1 MDNGFP
7 WKRFLEGFFV
17 VAMLL
22 FLDPAIYWSILLPC
36 AIHHGGY
43 KHELLS
49 VQYVDFGRRQ
59 GGLHAAGS
67 IQFAEAC
74 GTLLGDEGRRKEKVA
89 LPIGSGKSSCGKTIP
104 VWVNRA
110 YSYRPS
116 IMALNR
122 RVVHDEHMRVWRRY
136 FFIFLL
142 VYWPLFFLYCYMTIT
157 KRTVLYLLIRC
168 WNGIPNE

>member
-67 IQFAEAC
+67 IQFAIYVCDNSAVSGFESFIKARRIVYHRFAVLGKC
-74 GTLLGDEGRRKEKVA
+74 GIIIHRTIISR
-89 LPIGSGKSSCGKTIP
+89 GKHY
-104 VWVNRA
+104 A
-110 YSYRPS
+110 
-116 IMALNR
+116 
-122 RVVHDEHMRVWRRY
+122 
-136 FFIFLL
+136 
-142 VYWPLFFLYCYMTIT
+142 
-157 KRTVLYLLIRC
+157 
-168 WNGIPNE
+168 

>member
-89 LPIGSGKSSCGKTIP
+89 LPIGSGKSSCGKTVP

-110 YSYRPS
+110 YYGGPQNGGTGHLQWHSPSADPCGYRPQEGGGQP
-116 IMALNR
+116 AVGRHGNAP
-122 RVVHDEHMRVWRRY
+122 
-136 FFIFLL
+136 
-142 VYWPLFFLYCYMTIT
+142 PL
-157 KRTVLYLLIRC
+157 
-168 WNGIPNE
+168 